1 MKFDQSDL
9 SHGGREVPSTRQS
22 QKEATRR
29 SLLRAA
35 RACFLTD
42 GVTKT
47 NFDDIAARAG
57 VSRAT
62 VYLHFSSK
70 EQLLMGLLEEDWAV
84 QVQLFEGLSDTA
96 GAADDFALWL
106 RQVSERYRA
115 RSQSMGLYA
124 LALAQNPEMSDLI
137 DRQRQRLVAAL
148 GQKFAAFAPADGA
161 PLDRCVD
168 AELMVIQ
175 IEHVCLMAARSRWA
189 HAIDAGIAL
198 VSQRLAAFVAQG

>member
-1 MKFDQSDL
+1 MKSDQSEL
-9 SHGGREVPSTRQS
+9 SLGAPVGHSTRQS

-29 SLLRAA
+29 SIVRAA

-70 EQLLMGLLEEDWAV
+70 EQLLLSLLEEDWAV
-84 QVQLFEGLSDTA
+84 QIRLFEGLSGTA
-96 GAADDFALWL
+96 SSAEDFARWL
-106 RQVSERYRA
+106 RQVSEGYRA

-137 DRQRQRLVAAL
+137 DQQRERLVAAL
-148 GQKFAAFAPADGA
+148 GQKFAAFA
-161 PLDRCVD
+161 
-168 AELMVIQ
+168 
-175 IEHVCLMAARSRWA
+175 
-189 HAIDAGIAL
+189 
-198 VSQRLAAFVAQG
+198 